1 MYIYNDFY
9 GWGLQELTENMV
21 RRKTG
26 MRLIAELIMNM
37 NKLKPDT
44 EFIDVP
50 TVITF
55 YLEWSSDLP
64 GYGIEEIEWREHAA
78 AYFKKGNL
86 DASKGVAGTVKLLE
100 EIEAS
105 EVGKLRKKTVKDPW
119 VWAKRLKEYNN
130 QHGTPKI
137 GGTKYDITKMTRKE
151 RAEHAFDGKNPL
163 ADVSDKDLK
172 EGLLDFA

>member
-105 EVGKLRKKTVKDPW
+105 EVGKLRKKTVKDP
-119 VWAKRLKEYNN
+119 
-130 QHGTPKI
+130 
-137 GGTKYDITKMTRKE
+137 
-151 RAEHAFDGKNPL
+151 
-163 ADVSDKDLK
+163 
-172 EGLLDFA
+172 